1 MHFFFAFHSSAV
13 SRNQTAPFTPST
25 LRLGSSL
32 AKYPSSSLLTRTLHK
47 KPNTIQPSSL
57 PLYNKMCLFPVST
70 PVLPFRPGLP
80 GILSPICPLIN
91 SLQASGFCPWCS
103 SKDTLTLL
111 CTCRVSTHF
120 WSRNLHSFVRVAMT
134 RYPRL
139 CDWNSR
145 NLLFIVWGLL
155 VHN

>member
-57 PLYNKMCLFPVST
+57 NFITRCAFFQCLH
-70 PVLPFRPGLP
+70 L
-80 GILSPICPLIN
+80 
-91 SLQASGFCPWCS
+91 FC
-103 SKDTLTLL
+103 L
-111 CTCRVSTHF
+111 
-120 WSRNLHSFVRVAMT
+120 FVRVYQESSLPFAPSST
-134 RYPRL
+134 V
-139 CDWNSR
+139 SK
-145 NLLFIVWGLL
+145 LLASAHDAVPKTPSHCYALVASAPTSDPAICTHLWGLPWPGIPGC
-155 VHN
+155 VTETAEIYFS